1 MRRVEGS
8 TTIESTI
15 AILEASR
22 VHSSEW
28 KQRAIENTGKY
39 SIEDIVWSIWKHI
52 ENKILFWTN
61 KVLA

>member
-15 AILEASR
+15 VILEASR

-39 SIEDIVWSIWKHI
+39 SIEDIV
-52 ENKILFWTN
+52 
-61 KVLA
+61 